1 MDEKH
6 VTRNKSFGFAVR
18 IVRLAQYLQ
27 REHREFVLSKQILKS
42 GTSIGANVEEA
53 SAAQSRNDFVSKMAI
68 ASKEARE
75 TKYGLRLL
83 EAGDYLDANAARSLS
98 DDCNELI
105 CLLTAIV
112 QTTKGR

>member
-1 MDEKH
+1 MEERH

-18 IVRLAQYLQ
+18 IVRLAQYLR

-75 TKYGLRLL
+75 TLYWLRLL
-83 EAGDYLDANAARSLS
+83 EAGDYLDSNAARSLS
-98 DDCNELI
+98 DDCDELI

-112 QTTKGR
+112 KTAKGG